1 MLSHLKV
8 LSQSRSGHLLIGGL
22 LIPAALLP
30 PLVIALGEDTRLA
43 ALLVGITLLA
53 AFVVLAAAGSRAAA
67 ALHHLQTACR
77 RIAGGDIDE
86 PLAVD
91 TRISDISALAADLDR
106 MRHALVDR
114 QRDLAYREARQ
125 RAVLESAAEGIV
137 TVDAQGR
144 IESFNRAAEVLFDC
158 PAEIAVGMAFDQF
171 LGAGEAAKFYRP
183 GGEPGTCSCAEFV
196 GRRRS
201 GKKCH
206 LMLSVSEAT
215 VLDSRCF
222 TLFVQDIG
230 ERLAYEAQLAHQA
243 THDALTGLP
252 NRALYQDRLTQ
263 VLAHAHRENNVVG
276 LFFLDLDRFKHIND
290 TLGHHVGDELL
301 VAVAKRLK
309 GCLRLEDTLARL
321 GGDEFTVILPHLER
335 PTNAVIVAENIVRT
349 LEKPFHIAG
358 KELFIS
364 CSIGIAFFPIDGKDA
379 GELSKNADS
388 AMYATKNLGGHGFQF
403 YSKPM
408 NAKAASRLEMESG
421 LRHALERKELLLH
434 YQPLVDVR
442 TLRITGVEALLRWQH
457 PERGLVLPGEFIPVA
472 EESGI
477 IAPISAWVLE
487 TACCQAR
494 AWQDEGLPV
503 SMAVNL
509 SAGHFQEPKFLQH
522 VGDALQSSGL
532 PPARLALE
540 LTESTVMARSD
551 ESAAQLLKL
560 KHLGVKLSLDDF
572 GTGYSS
578 LAALRQFPIDT
589 LKIDRSFIQD
599 IGQNER
605 NGTLAATI
613 IAMARGLDMRVV
625 AEGVE
630 NEAQLGYLR
639 SHDCDGFQGFHF
651 SHPLPAD
658 EMTELLR
665 RNLALE
671 PPLKAA

>member
-1 MLSHLKV
+1 MLSHLKM
-8 LSQSRSGHLLIGGL
+8 LSRSHAGHLLIGGL
-22 LIPAALLP
+22 LVPAAVLPLL
-30 PLVIALGEDTRLA
+30 VAGLGNDIRLA
-43 ALLVGITLLA
+43 ALVVGATLLL
-53 AFVVLAAAGSRAAA
+53 AFIVLAAASNRFTT
-67 ALHHLQTACR
+67 ALQRLRTACR
-77 RIAGGDIDE
+77 RIADGDIDE
-86 PLAVD
+86 PLPVD
-91 TRISDISALAADLDR
+91 TRAPEVADLAADLDQ
-106 MRHALVDR
+106 MRHALVGR

-125 RAVLESAAEGIV
+125 RAVLETAAEGIV
-137 TVDAQGR
+137 TVDPKGR
-144 IESFNRAAEVLFDC
+144 IESFNRAAELLFDC
-158 PAEIAVGMAFDQF
+158 PADTAIGMAFDQF
-171 LGAGEAAKFYRP
+171 LGTGEAAKFYRP

-222 TLFVQDIG
+222 TIFVQDIG

-276 LFFLDLDRFKHIND
+276 LFFLDLDRFKTIND
-290 TLGHHVGDELL
+290 TLGHHIGDELL
-301 VAVAKRLK
+301 IAVAKRLK
-309 GCLRLEDTLARL
+309 GCLRSEDTLARL
-321 GGDEFTVILPHLER
+321 GGDEFTVILPHLDR

-364 CSIGIAFFPIDGKDA
+364 CSIGIAFFPFDGKDA

-421 LRHALERKELLLH
+421 LRHALERKELVLH

-457 PERGLVLPGEFIPVA
+457 PERGLVPPSEFIPVA

-477 IAPISAWVLE
+477 IAPISEWVLE
-487 TACCQAR
+487 TACRQSR

-509 SAGHFQEPKFLQH
+509 SAGHFHELKFL
-522 VGDALQSSGL
+522 
-532 PPARLALE
+532 
-540 LTESTVMARSD
+540 
-551 ESAAQLLKL
+551 
-560 KHLGVKLSLDDF
+560 
-572 GTGYSS
+572 
-578 LAALRQFPIDT
+578 
-589 LKIDRSFIQD
+589 
-599 IGQNER
+599 
-605 NGTLAATI
+605 
-613 IAMARGLDMRVV
+613 
-625 AEGVE
+625 
-630 NEAQLGYLR
+630 
-639 SHDCDGFQGFHF
+639 
-651 SHPLPAD
+651 
-658 EMTELLR
+658 
-665 RNLALE
+665 
-671 PPLKAA
+671 